1 MRKYILIILVV
12 LLSIVSLLVVT
23 YGYRIAWFE
32 VLGYKEIGEKTRN
45 EKQLVEELDN
55 KNSKEFNTK
64 TDALEK
70 VTEEYQTTKAEYD
83 KLVSDGQITNRTIYS
98 SIDLYNMD
106 YLWTKIGNYATEK
119 NVTLQ
124 LNVTKSSTSTS
135 VSSEYVMCDLMF
147 TVTGGYIDITDFIYS
162 IENDDS
168 LGFEI
173 LDFAMEKGGENLQAT
188 FTVKNVPINSST
200 LSTIPTTVQ

>member
-32 VLGYKEIGEKTRN
+32 VLGYKEIREKTKN
-45 EKQLVEELDN
+45 EKQLVEELEN

-173 LDFAMEKGGENLQAT
+173 LEFAMEKGGENLQAT